1 MQLTIAQKIIFG
13 ILAVLII
20 FWLLLTLTHTT
31 FGFYSYLYSFL
42 MCVIPL
48 YGGIIAILSAERW
61 QGMNGNIGKG
71 MLFLG
76 LGLVCWGAG
85 ELVWSYYNFFVGVAA
100 PYPSLADVG
109 FVPSTF
115 FYCAGVVYLLR
126 AAGADAGL
134 GQRFAKAFI
143 VVASIAMLALSYY
156 LLVIVAKRGEL
167 ITRGDPFLKSLLDI
181 AYPVGDFISLTV
193 AVVLSGLS
201 FKYLTREYRT
211 GVMMLLFGLATM
223 FAADLVFSYTTTR
236 MTYFNGDLGDLIFTI
251 GTFLLSFG
259 VLAFAAPSHREKNT

>member
-61 QGMNGNIGKG
+61 QGMNGK
-71 MLFLG
+71 
-76 LGLVCWGAG
+76 
-85 ELVWSYYNFFVGVAA
+85 LVWSYYNFFVGVAA